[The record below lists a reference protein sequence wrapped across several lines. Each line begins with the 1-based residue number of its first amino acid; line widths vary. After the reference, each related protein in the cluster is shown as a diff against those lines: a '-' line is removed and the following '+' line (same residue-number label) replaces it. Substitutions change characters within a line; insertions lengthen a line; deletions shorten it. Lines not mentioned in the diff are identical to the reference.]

1 MGSSAGSFQSFGELE
16 RQMADLS
23 KVDEALARFEN
34 AMRLFEAAVARSDE
48 TRQESLG
55 TRAEAEALR
64 DDRARL
70 AGEVHDVRSKAA
82 ELADRHRQATARLD
96 TAMAKIR
103 SVLGN

>member
-1 MGSSAGSFQSFGELE
+1 MRK

-23 KVDEALARFEN
+23 KVDDSLARFE
-34 AMRLFEAAVARSDE
+34 AALRLFEAAVLRAGE
-48 TRQESLG
+48 NRQESIS

-70 AGEVHDVRSKAA
+70 SGEVHAVRSKAA
-82 ELADRHRQATARLD
+82 DLADKNRQATARVD

-103 SVLGN
+103 SVLGG